1 MPSILKHKL
10 ICFSLLIFVLSIKI
24 EAQTTYGN
32 DNKTGLSKIPERK
45 LTKHKVL
52 IVPFEPR
59 MYMSQIDH
67 SIHQETKWDQK
78 KIKQSIRFGL
88 DEEIYKCIKK
98 KMEVVS
104 FLDDTAKYK
113 KDLFKTYSTIQY
125 KFDKIPDQVNYQA
138 PKTEKEKKYV
148 QKGQLMA
155 DSDNQG
161 KFMNAKIKDNSLL
174 KDFQTHYKTD
184 VFLFINQIDIL
195 TSEVPGSLN
204 AHSYRTAT
212 VHYTILNADGKELNS
227 GISSADFPT
236 TVNHP
241 DKISSSYFS
250 RIADEIVARMEKY
263 LYPAETK

>member
-1 MPSILKHKL
+1 MRALTLKILF
-10 ICFSLLIFVLSIKI
+10 CFLLTLPFLKNTI
-24 EAQTTYGN
+24 AQTTYGN
-32 DNKTGLSKIPERK
+32 DNKSGLSKIPERK

-52 IVPFEPR
+52 VVPFEPK

-67 SIHQETKWDQK
+67 KINAETKWDQK

-88 DEEIYKCIKK
+88 DEEIYRSIKK
-98 KMEVVS
+98 KMEVIS

-113 KDLFKTYSTIQY
+113 KDLYKTYSTVQY
-125 KFDKIPDQVNYQA
+125 KFEKIPDQTNYQA
-138 PKTEKEKKYV
+138 PKNEKEKKYV

-155 DSDNQG
+155 ETDNQS
-161 KFMNAKIKDNSLL
+161 KFMNAKFKDNTLL
-174 KDFQTHYKTD
+174 KDFQIHYKTD

-212 VHYTILNADGKELNS
+212 VHYTILNADGKEINS
-227 GISSADFPT
+227 GISSTDFPT
-236 TVNHP
+236 TVNDP

-250 RIADEIVARMEKY
+250 RIADEIVSRMEKY
-263 LYPAETK
+263 LYPSESK